1 MVQTRTTTPKPS
13 KPEAI
18 HPLTPSQTHEPSS
31 SASASLPLRRHSL
44 RLAPARVST
53 ANRNPTGYQREG
65 FLNLR
70 SGKKILKRT
79 MTKAENSVEKNEDVA
94 VAVDG
99 NVVTPESKAEN
110 SCVNVFNIIA
120 DDSDSDNGHDAIP
133 DFAVRVSTGNLKR
146 RSDSAGSQRFPPAT
160 GSARFTQPVPDARV
174 FSTKD
179 RGRRLSREQ

>member
-31 SASASLPLRRHSL
+31 STSASASASLPLRRH
-44 RLAPARVST
+44 RVST

-79 MTKAENSVEKNEDVA
+79 MTKAENSVEKNENVA